1 MELMMHPPCLAAPGV
16 LLFLLPLLVG
26 VAEDA
31 SSDSGREDPV
41 REGEAS
47 AAGELERAIAT
58 APGGP
63 RPTAVRSAATTTT
76 TIKHVLL
83 FLVKLSVDGG
93 ESDFDPSL
101 RGGAG
106 RPRYLSPELGALST
120 LDLSWNA
127 LSTSLPNLCEQEKRN
142 KGVAAV
148 CSGGS
153 TGGAGADEGG
163 AGAEILGEWRSDR
176 GRRSGGSGGVGV
188 SPGAVVVERA
198 ECIASLWQ
206 HRTYDRL
213 KLHLPKR
220 FCELPMAPFPAHFPE
235 YPSRAQFLS
244 YLHSYAR
251 RFAVE
256 PHFRANVYSARRD
269 PQGFWRVQAH
279 VEYVCQWLVVAT
291 GENADPVVPDDIQEG
306 LLRLNQIITSRRIGM
321 VMHSADYRSGE
332 PFRGKKVLVVG
343 CGNSGMEVCLDL
355 CHHGA
360 SPTMVVSKESVHV
373 LPREVMGKSTF
384 EMSLAMARWLPLWIV
399 DRILL
404 AMADLT
410 LGDVERYGLRRPSL
424 GPMEL
429 KKRQGKTPVLDIG
442 ALARIRSGHIKVVP
456 EVKRFFII
464 NPSSSESEVRAAAE
478 LIDGRVVEADAVVL
492 ANGYRSNVASW
503 LINNNNNN
511 KVEVEADDGLYTVGF
526 TGRGLAGIAEEA
538 VTIADELAKV
548 WRQQTEH
555 NRMHMHHLSSS
566 SSCL

>member
-1 MELMMHPPCLAAPGV
+1 MAHHQEHKEQKYWVNGALIV
-16 LLFLLPLLVG
+16 
-26 VAEDA
+26 
-31 SSDSGREDPV
+31 
-41 REGEAS
+41 
-47 AAGELERAIAT
+47 
-58 APGGP
+58 
-63 RPTAVRSAATTTT
+63 
-76 TIKHVLL
+76 
-83 FLVKLSVDGG
+83 
-93 ESDFDPSL
+93 
-101 RGGAG
+101 GAG
-106 RPRYLSPELGALST
+106 PAGLA
-120 LDLSWNA
+120 
-127 LSTSLPNLCEQEKRN
+127 
-142 KGVAAV
+142 VAA
-148 CSGGS
+148 CLR
-153 TGGAGADEGG
+153 EH
-163 AGAEILGEWRSDR
+163 
-176 GRRSGGSGGVGV
+176 GVP
-188 SPGAVVVERA
+188 SVVVERA

-235 YPSRAQFLS
+235 YPSRSQFLS

-279 VEYVCQWLVVAT
+279 VAGRGHVEYVCQWLVVAT
-291 GENADPVVPDDIQEG
+291 GENADPVVPDNIDG
-306 LLRLNQIITSRRIGM
+306 LSQIITSSRIRM

-360 SPTMVVSKESVHV
+360 FPTMVVSKESVHV

-404 AMADLT
+404 AMADLK

-429 KKRQGKTPVLDIG
+429 KKKKGKTPVLDIG

-464 NPSSSESEVRAAAE
+464 NPSSDSSDSDEVRAAAE
-478 LIDGRVVEADAVVL
+478 LADGRVVEADAVVL
-492 ANGYRSNVASW
+492 ATGYRSNVASW
-503 LINNNNNN
+503 LINN
-511 KVEVEADDGLYTVGF
+511 KVEVEAADGLYAVGF

-548 WRQQTEH
+548 WRKQTEH
-555 NRMHMHHLSSS
+555 NRMHMHYLSSSSSS